1 MMVNEEVQLLKTLVL
16 DLETELKS
24 KGDDAIEITIEK
36 VDVAIVNLLIVW
48 S

>member
-24 KGDDAIEITIEK
+24 KGDDAIVIKNEK
-36 VDVAIVNLLIVW
+36 ADVAMLHLKIVW